1 MKLKKPALPNMK
13 DSNKEKKSL
22 PALDMQKALEKGSSA
37 LSEGVS
43 AAKHGVVV
51 AKQGVIKVA
60 DVVGEKSRDVQMVVL
75 TYVDKKKNARFLKAK
90 LSAFEDGLK
99 AGKLQTVDYIKKY
112 ANFCLASTALSFY
125 FARCD
130 GTIDE
135 TEQLEI
141 EHDLDSIIKNRD
153 IPESLRNKLAEIS
166 LKENLTFKEVSYYLD
181 GVGIET
187 LLEFSNDIDEII
199 MADENIT
206 IEEERAK
213 AEFEVYL
220 AKRMEAEKYE

>member
-1 MKLKKPALPNMK
+1 MKLKKPTLPNIK
-13 DSNKEKKSL
+13 DVNKEKKSL
-22 PALDMQKALEKGSSA
+22 PAIDMQKVLDKGSST
-37 LSEGVS
+37 LSEGV
-43 AAKHGVVV
+43 AVAKHGVTV

-60 DVVGEKSRDVQMVVL
+60 DVVAEKSKDVQMAVL
-75 TYVDKKKNARFLKAK
+75 TYVDKKKNARFLNAK

-99 AGKLQTVDYIKKY
+99 AGKIQTVDYIKKY

-135 TEQLEI
+135 AEQLEI

-153 IPESLRNKLAEIS
+153 LPEALRNKLAEIS
-166 LKENLTFKEVSYYLD
+166 LKEDLTFEEVSYYLD

-187 LLEFSNDIDEII
+187 LMEFSHDIDEII
-199 MADENIT
+199 MADENVT
-206 IEEERAK
+206 AEEERAK
-213 AEFEVYL
+213 EAFDVYL
-220 AKRMEAEKYE
+220 KKRMEAEKHE

>member
-60 DVVGEKSRDVQMVVL
+60 DVVGEKSRDVQMAVL